1 MKKIENLCIEGRIM
15 ISIQEFKEKCV
26 CGQLLQKS
34 KYVLKHKKQ
43 KIAKKIDKYI
53 GWLARWMWSKRV
65 KVSEN
70 KILFLTFN
78 KQYTCNPKYICQEL
92 IKKNIDCD
100 IVWLVNSEKSFSH
113 SPFPARI
120 RRVQIGTAKAFY
132 ELLTAKIIIENAY
145 LSQEM
150 GYTPIQKEQYLI
162 QTWHGSLGIKRFGP
176 EYDSIKSRVLAAKR
190 AGNYTDLFLSNSTF
204 ETKEVASVFWE
215 NAEIREWGHAR
226 NDLLICQRYNIKQE
240 VRIRLGIP
248 VNFRIALYAPT
259 YRDEKSRDHYQLN
272 YNKLIEALSKRF
284 GGEWIVLIKLHYS
297 MRNYTLNLKTNPY
310 IKDVSK
316 YSDIQELMLITDV
329 GITDY
334 SSWIFD
340 FLLTGKPAFIYAD
353 DIYLYEDERGFYYPL
368 NTTPFPIAQTSD
380 ELQRNIINFDLQNYE
395 HQAKEFLQEKGC
407 IEDGLAAH
415 RVVDKITQLLGKV
428 EG

>member
-1 MKKIENLCIEGRIM
+1 
-15 ISIQEFKEKCV
+15 
-26 CGQLLQKS
+26 
-34 KYVLKHKKQ
+34 
-43 KIAKKIDKYI
+43 
-53 GWLARWMWSKRV
+53 
-65 KVSEN
+65 
-70 KILFLTFN
+70 
-78 KQYTCNPKYICQEL
+78 
-92 IKKNIDCD
+92 
-100 IVWLVNSEKSFSH
+100 
-113 SPFPARI
+113 
-120 RRVQIGTAKAFY
+120 
-132 ELLTAKIIIENAY
+132 
-145 LSQEM
+145 M

-368 NTTPFPIAQTSD
+368 STTPFPIAQTSD

>member
-1 MKKIENLCIEGRIM
+1 M
-15 ISIQEFKEKCV
+15 ISIQELKEKCV

-34 KYVLKHKKQ
+34 KYILRHKKENIA

-53 GWLARWMWSKRV
+53 GWLARWMWSKKV
-65 KVSEN
+65 KVSKN

-92 IKKNIDCD
+92 MKKNIDCD
-100 IVWLVNSEKSFSH
+100 IVWLVNSERNFSC

-120 RRVQIGTAKAFY
+120 RRVQIGTAEAYY
-132 ELLTAKIIIENAY
+132 EVLTAKIIIENAY

-150 GYTPIQKEQYLI
+150 GYTPIRKEQYLI

-176 EYDSIKSRVLAAKR
+176 EYDSIKSRVSAAKR

-204 ETKEVASVFWE
+204 ETKEVASVFWK
-215 NAEIREWGHAR
+215 NAEVGEWGHAR
-226 NDLLICQRYNIKQE
+226 NDLLISQKHNIKQE
-240 VRIRLGIP
+240 IRNRLAISENLKI
-248 VNFRIALYAPT
+248 VLYAPT
-259 YRDEKSRDHYQLN
+259 YRDEKSCKYYQIN
-272 YNKLIEALSKRF
+272 YDKLIDALIKRF

-297 MRNYTLNLKTNPY
+297 MRNYTLNLKANHH

-316 YSDIQELMLITDV
+316 YLDIQELMLIADV

-340 FLLTGKPAFIYAD
+340 FLLTGKPAFVYAD
-353 DIYLYEDERGFYYPL
+353 DIYSYEDERGFYYPL
-368 NTTPFPIAQTSD
+368 DTTPFPIAQTSD
-380 ELQRNIINFDLQNYE
+380 ELQRNIICFDWQNYE
-395 HQAKEFLQEKGC
+395 RRTNKFLQEKGC
-407 IEDGLAAH
+407 MEDGLAAQ
-415 RVVDKITQLLGKV
+415 RAVNRIIQLLENK
-428 EG
+428 ER